1 MISLPSFPRISSL
14 RLGSAIHESIS
25 GSAYTKHGDA
35 MFIHTRNC
43 ILLAALLPGI
53 LIASGQQEPTDSNS
67 SARSVH
73 LNVVVAPKSGP
84 PVSGLRQQDFTLLD
98 NNSVQPIRSFRA
110 VSKGQEPV
118 EVILLIDAVNTR
130 FDTVAYE
137 RNGVQRFLR
146 ANGGHLAYPT
156 MITVLTDQG
165 AQMQKGFSSDGN
177 SLSAYLDHYT
187 IGLREITNRTGI
199 WGADDRV
206 QISLTALRQVAGY
219 GATIPGRK
227 IVLWI
232 SPGWPLLSGARIYLD
247 SKQQQQI
254 FGDVVFFSTQL
265 RLANVTLYNINPL
278 GPGEPLLRTDY
289 YQSFLKGI
297 KNPNQTNIGDL
308 GLQVLA
314 VQSGGLALESDSDVT
329 GMLQK
334 CLADLESW
342 YEINFNMR
350 VPEQPNEY
358 HHVEIKVD
366 KPGLN
371 ARTRDGYYAQP

>member
-1 MISLPSFPRISSL
+1 
-14 RLGSAIHESIS
+14 
-25 GSAYTKHGDA
+25 
-35 MFIHTRNC
+35 MFIHTRIC
-43 ILLAALLPGI
+43 ILFVALLPGMP
-53 LIASGQQEPTDSNS
+53 IASGQQESTDSSS

-84 PVSGLRQQDFTLLD
+84 PVAGLRQQDFTLVD
-98 NNSVQPIRSFRA
+98 NNSMQPIKSFRA
-110 VSKGQEPV
+110 VSKDQKPV
-118 EVILLIDAVNTR
+118 QVILLIDAVNTR

-137 RNGVQRFLR
+137 RNELQRFLR
-146 ANGGHLAYPT
+146 ANGGHLAHPT
-156 MITVLTDQG
+156 MIAVLTDQG
-165 AQMQKGFSSDGN
+165 TQMQKGFSNDGN
-177 SLSAYLDHYT
+177 ALSAAFDHYT
-187 IGLREITNRTGI
+187 IGLREITDRTGI

-206 QISLTALRQVAGY
+206 QISLTAVRQLAAY
-219 GATIPGRK
+219 ASTIPGRK

-247 SKQQQQI
+247 TKQQQQI

-265 RLANVTLYNINPL
+265 RQANVTLYNINPL

-289 YQSFLKGI
+289 YQEFVKGI

-314 VQSGGLALESDSDVT
+314 VQSGGLALESNSDVT

-334 CLADLESW
+334 CLADTESW
-342 YEINFNMR
+342 YEIDFDMP
-350 VPEQPNEY
+350 VPERPNEY
-358 HHVEIKVD
+358 HHLEIRLD